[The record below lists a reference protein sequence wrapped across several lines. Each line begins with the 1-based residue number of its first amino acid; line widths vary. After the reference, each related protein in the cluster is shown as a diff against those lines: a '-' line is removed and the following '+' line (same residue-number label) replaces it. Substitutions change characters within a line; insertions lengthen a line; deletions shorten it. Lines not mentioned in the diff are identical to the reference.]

1 MEILADIHDLIAPL
15 LKNIW
20 LQMGLL
26 VAFATVHGY
35 AGAWLAVRML
45 FRPRRPIKL
54 LGLTVFPQ
62 GMIPRNRDRLA
73 AAIGKAV
80 GEELV
85 TSDTIQEHLIGRE
98 FLKRKIDAVVAEYT
112 ATLLETNY
120 PSLIEALP
128 ASVRIPVLDAISG
141 LQVKLAE
148 HIRVVLQ
155 SEDAKV
161 RIHGLVTA
169 RMDDILS
176 RRITEVL
183 DAETAD
189 RVVDFL
195 TVRIEAGLSHAAFE
209 QNVSDFIKTKL
220 EEMLSGSTPLGEMF
234 TPEAVEFLKE
244 KAREQVEP
252 AVKQIAEFAAT
263 EKTRGQISA
272 LVKREVHDYYENL
285 SFFKKIF
292 VSRDNLLA
300 EVDELVNESFPR
312 RLEETLS
319 DAAFAEDAR
328 NFISDGID
336 NALSRPVNDIVGH
349 VDPERL
355 DDLKDQITRSVFSL
369 LKSEATIAGIRRF
382 LRETI
387 QKLRPHSIDAVLQ
400 IIHPEAEERLKT
412 AVADGLVAVL
422 SSERTANLL
431 NEFLS
436 TRVEHLLATPI
447 GRLGDHLASEKVA
460 VTSATLTDTV
470 IEAINAK
477 LPDAIREFDI
487 GGVVRDKINNYPVEK
502 LEALVLSVAK
512 EHLRKIELFG
522 ALLGF
527 ILGLGQAIWA
537 YFTLAK
543 H

>member
-1 MEILADIHDLIAPL
+1 MEILTNIHDVFAPY

-26 VAFATVHGY
+26 VAFATIHGY

-45 FRPRRPIKL
+45 FRPRRPVKIF
-54 LGLTVFPQ
+54 GLTVFPQ

-85 TSDTIQEHLIGRE
+85 TSDTIQEHLIGRD
-98 FLKRKIDAVVAEYT
+98 FLKRKLDAVVGEYT
-112 ATLLETNY
+112 AALLETNY

-141 LQVKLAE
+141 LQVKLAG
-148 HIRVVLQ
+148 HIRVVLR
-155 SEDAKV
+155 SEDARR

-169 RMDDILS
+169 RMDDVLG
-176 RRITEVL
+176 RRVSEML
-183 DAETAD
+183 DEDTAE

-195 TVRIEAGLSHAAFE
+195 TERIRAAIEHPAFE
-209 QNVSDFIKTKL
+209 QNVSDFIRKKL
-220 EEMLSGSTPLGEMF
+220 EDLLNSSVPVGEMF
-234 TPEAVEFLKE
+234 TPEAVEFVKE

-252 AVKQIAEFAAT
+252 AVKQIAEFATT

-292 VSRDNLLA
+292 VSRDNLLD

-312 RLEETLS
+312 RLEETLK
-319 DAAFAEDAR
+319 DASFAEDAR
-328 NFISDGID
+328 NFISDGI
-336 NALSRPVNDIVGH
+336 NSALSRPVKDIVGRI
-349 VDPERL
+349 DPEHI
-355 DDLKDQITRSVFSL
+355 DDLKDQITASIFSL
-369 LKSEATIAGIRRF
+369 LKSEETFAEVRRF
-382 LRETI
+382 LTETI
-387 QKLRPHSIDAVLQ
+387 EKLRPHSIDAILQ
-400 IIHPEAEERLKT
+400 IVHPEAEERLKT
-412 AVADGLVAVL
+412 AVADGLVHVL

-436 TRVEHLLATPI
+436 TRIEDLLATPI

-460 VTSATLTDTV
+460 RTSASLTDTV

-487 GGVVRDKINNYPVEK
+487 GGVVREKIRAYPAEK
-502 LEALVLSVAK
+502 LESLVMSVAK
-512 EHLRKIELFG
+512 EHLRTIEFFG
-522 ALLGF
+522 ALFGF
-527 ILGLGQAIWA
+527 IIGLVQAVQF
-537 YFTLAK
+537 YFYAK
-543 H
+543 

>member
-26 VAFATVHGY
+26 VAFATIHGY
-35 AGAWLAVRML
+35 VGAWLAVRML
-45 FRPRRPIKL
+45 FRPRRPIKI

-98 FLKRKIDAVVAEYT
+98 FLKRKLDAIVTEYT

-128 ASVRIPVLDAISG
+128 TSVRIPVLDAISG

-195 TVRIEAGLSHAAFE
+195 TERIEAGLGHAAFE

-220 EEMLSGSTPLGEMF
+220 EEMLSGSTPVGEMF
-234 TPEAVEFLKE
+234 TPESVEFLKE

-336 NALSRPVNDIVGH
+336 NALSRPVKDIVGH

-355 DDLKDQITRSVFSL
+355 DDLKDQITRSIFSL

-387 QKLRPHSIDAVLQ
+387 EKLRPHSIDAVLQ
-400 IIHPEAEERLKT
+400 IIHPEAEERLKS
-412 AVADGLVAVL
+412 AVADGLVAIL

-436 TRVEHLLATPI
+436 TRIEDLLATPI

-460 VTSATLTDTV
+460 KTSATLTDTV

-527 ILGLGQAIWA
+527 ILGIGQAIWT

>member
-1 MEILADIHDLIAPL
+1 MEILADIHDLVAPF

-26 VAFATVHGY
+26 VAFATIHGY

-45 FRPRRPIKL
+45 FRPRRPVKVF
-54 LGLTVFPQ
+54 GLTVFPQ

-73 AAIGKAV
+73 GAIGKAV

-85 TSDTIQEHLIGRE
+85 TSETIQEHLIGRD
-98 FLKRKIDAVVAEYT
+98 FLKRKLDAVVGEYT
-112 ATLLETNY
+112 GALLETSY

-128 ASVRIPVLDAISG
+128 ASVRIPVLDAISAV
-141 LQVKLAE
+141 QVKLTE
-148 HIRVVLQ
+148 HVRVVLQ

-169 RMDDILS
+169 RLDDILS
-176 RRITEVL
+176 RRVSEVL

-189 RVVDFL
+189 RIVDFL
-195 TVRIEAGLSHAAFE
+195 TERIESGLNHSSFE
-209 QNVSDFIKTKL
+209 QNVGDFIKKKL
-220 EEMLSGSTPLGEMF
+220 EELLSASTPVGEMF

-263 EKTRGQISA
+263 DKTRSQISA

-292 VSRDNLLA
+292 VSRENLLQ

-312 RLEETLS
+312 RLEETLN
-319 DAAFAEDAR
+319 DASFAEDAR

-336 NALSRPVNDIVGH
+336 GTLSRPVKDIVGRI
-349 VDPERL
+349 DPERL

-369 LKSEATIAGIRRF
+369 LKSEETIGGIRRF
-382 LRETI
+382 LSETLERI
-387 QKLRPHSIDAVLQ
+387 RPHSIDAVLQ
-400 IIHPEAEERLKT
+400 IIHPEAEERLKS
-412 AVADGLVAVL
+412 AVADGLVDVL
-422 SSERTANLL
+422 SSDRTANLL

-436 TRVEHLLATPI
+436 TRIEDLLATPI

-460 VTSATLTDTV
+460 KTSATLTDTV

-487 GGVVRDKINNYPVEK
+487 GGVVREKIRAYPAEK
-502 LEALVLSVAK
+502 LESLVMSVAK
-512 EHLRKIELFG
+512 EHLRTIELFG
-522 ALLGF
+522 ALFGF
-527 ILGLGQAIWA
+527 LIGVVQAVQF
-537 YFTLAK
+537 YFYAK
-543 H
+543 